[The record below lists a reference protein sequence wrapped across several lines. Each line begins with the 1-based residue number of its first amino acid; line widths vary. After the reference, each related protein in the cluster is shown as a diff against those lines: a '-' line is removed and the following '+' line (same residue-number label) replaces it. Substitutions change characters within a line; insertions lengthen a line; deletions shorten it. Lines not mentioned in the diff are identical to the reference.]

1 MNIQDIKVAIATNAG
16 INIVKLDLS
25 TDPKEENP
33 QWASYWDND
42 KRVRIVAHMDI
53 VGKLLENPKME
64 GLSYKKAVVQ
74 PEDHDKASYTQ
85 YVIITPQSIV
95 ASF

>member
-16 INIVKLDLS
+16 IVITKLDMS
-25 TDPKEENP
+25 VDPKEAKPE
-33 QWASYWDND
+33 WASYWDND

-53 VGKLLENPKME
+53 IEQLKADPAMEN
-64 GLSYKKAVVQ
+64 LAFKKAVVQ
-74 PEDHDKASYTQ
+74 PEDRDKAAYTQ
-85 YVIITPQSIV
+85 YVIITPQHIV

>member
-16 INIVKLDLS
+16 IVITKLDLS
-25 TDPKEENP
+25 TDPKEAVPE
-33 QWASYWDND
+33 WASYWDND

-53 VGKLLENPKME
+53 VAKLMEDPKME
-64 GLSYKKAVVQ
+64 GLSFKKEVRT
-74 PEDHDKASYTQ
+74 PEDKDKASYTQ
-85 YVIITPQSIV
+85 YVIITPQHIV

>member
-16 INIVKLDLS
+16 ITIVKLDLS
-25 TDPKEENP
+25 TDAKEQNP
-33 QWASYWDND
+33 EWASYWDND

-53 VGKLLENPKME
+53 VNKLIENPKME
-64 GLSYKKAVVQ
+64 GLSFKKAVIQ
-74 PEDHDKASYTQ
+74 PEDVEKASYTQ